1 MQIIILQPAFVVLHT
16 QGEEFR
22 VGDVIRPVSPLAS
35 APSGASKVMR
45 VNKFSID
52 YRPDGSVAQ
61 FYR

>member
-1 MQIIILQPAFVVLHT
+1 VLSHV

-35 APSGASKVMR
+35 PPSGASKVMR
-45 VNKFSID
+45 VNKFNID